1 MNFNQSFI
9 NNLILDNQVENYCLI
24 DTSIGY
30 NTREI
35 LFCDTQK
42 HEYFEFVENNEVSGV
57 RKLLESEIE
66 ILFSNVI
73 YATNH

>member
-42 HEYFEFVENNEVSGV
+42 MNTLSF
-57 RKLLESEIE
+57 
-66 ILFSNVI
+66 
-73 YATNH
+73 